1 VLFPCEHLGLTPR
14 RSPKLEFNMPE
25 TTFNPKEPDEH
36 AAPVV
41 FLYIG
46 GVVTWLL
53 AVVAWVFYFRG
64 YA

>member
-1 VLFPCEHLGLTPR
+1 
-14 RSPKLEFNMPE
+14 MPE
-25 TTFNPKEPDEH
+25 PTTFNPKEPDEH

>member
-1 VLFPCEHLGLTPR
+1 MPDPTVF
-14 RSPKLEFNMPE
+14 SP
-25 TTFNPKEPDEH
+25 TEPDER

-46 GVVTWLL
+46 GVVTWLA

>member
-1 VLFPCEHLGLTPR
+1 MTELRESIV
-14 RSPKLEFNMPE
+14 PE
-25 TTFNPKEPDEH
+25 SDER

-46 GVVTWLL
+46 GVLAWLF
-53 AVVAWVFYFRG
+53 AVIAWVFWFRG

>member
-1 VLFPCEHLGLTPR
+1 
-14 RSPKLEFNMPE
+14 MPE

-46 GVVTWLL
+46 GVVTWLA